1 MTPDDKK
8 LWEEVAKTIKPLK
21 KEKKEPT
28 RKPPKDI
35 TSSPAIRE
43 EKSFIRKPVSSGSLL
58 RPKILHSQDR
68 LITRKLKQGSYRIE
82 ATLDLHGQTQEQAYA
97 SLERFLGW
105 ALERQF
111 QLVLIITGKGR
122 RISSFADV
130 HPENVEAGVLRQRLP
145 EWLEN
150 SDQFGGVVSV
160 SVARP
165 QDGGTGAWYVELK
178 TL

>member
-28 RKPPKDI
+28 RKPPKDV
-35 TSSPAIRE
+35 TSLPAIRE
-43 EKSFIRKPVSSGSLL
+43 EKSFIRKAASSGSLL

-97 SLERFLGW
+97 SLQRFLGW

-111 QLVLIITGKGR
+111 KLVLIITGKGKR
-122 RISSFADV
+122 LTCFSNAKLEDLSV
-130 HPENVEAGVLRQRLP
+130 GVLRQKLP
-145 EWLEN
+145 EWLE
-150 SDQFGGVVSV
+150 DTHQFPGVVSL
-160 SVARP
+160 SMSRP

-178 TL
+178 TQ